1 MLWLGRG
8 EGGGGE
14 EWAGREG
21 SASPRRKRRE
31 ETRKPH
37 FHGFPESARVLFF
50 SSLLQACRHAP
61 PSLHPLPRPPCPSN
75 GGIPNGGIPHRA
87 TPIPPYSGPRE
98 RTGKC
103 PRTRVGG
110 KCVWRSSSPQ
120 RTCSVCIR
128 AYGCIQ
134 PYTRAP
140 PLPPPPLSLV
150 LSLIS
155 TPLFLSVRAAVP
167 ERQGRRVCPGG
178 WAPRAV
184 RRRFEPH
191 GPQRPRLVLAVP
203 RYFAHSPA
211 KGRSRL
217 VFQFRQ
223 LQRRTREQEGCL

>member
-1 MLWLGRG
+1 MLLLLSILSLVLPAQAM
-8 EGGGGE
+8 E
-14 EWAGREG
+14 EYQMEEYHTAPRQSHHIQALENALVSVRVPAWAANVCG
-21 SASPRRKRRE
+21 A
-31 ETRKPH
+31 
-37 FHGFPESARVLFF
+37 ARVL
-50 SSLLQACRHAP
+50 SARAP
-61 PSLHPLPRPPCPSN
+61 CVFVRT
-75 GGIPNGGIPHRA
+75 A
-87 TPIPPYSGPRE
+87 VYSR
-98 RTGKC
+98 
-103 PRTRVGG
+103 
-110 KCVWRSSSPQ
+110 
-120 RTCSVCIR
+120 
-128 AYGCIQ
+128 
-134 PYTRAP
+134 TRAP
-140 PLPPPPLSLV
+140 PSPPPPLSLV